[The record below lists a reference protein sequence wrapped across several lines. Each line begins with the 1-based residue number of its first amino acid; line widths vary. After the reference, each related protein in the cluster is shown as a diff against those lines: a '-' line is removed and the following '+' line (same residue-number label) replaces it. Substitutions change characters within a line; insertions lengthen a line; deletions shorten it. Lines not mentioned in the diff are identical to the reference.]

1 VYIYEVLVYYY
12 IRMKNDNISRRSANY
27 QFTIDPT
34 SEADKLRVKHLRAAT
49 ALKNKWRKTANYPT
63 RLEVAVKP
71 RIGVDSK
78 FKAFYA
84 RDGGHLYWNSR
95 RGNYKM
101 EHATRAD
108 VYVYTRRID
117 PWGDNNY

>member
-1 VYIYEVLVYYY
+1 MYIYEVLVYYY
-12 IRMKNDNISRRSANY
+12 IRMKNDNILRRSTNY

-49 ALKNKWRKTANYPT
+49 ALKNKWRKTANFET
-63 RLEVAVKP
+63 RLVITVKP
-71 RIGVDSK
+71 RLGIDSK
-78 FKAFYA
+78 FKALYG
-84 RDGGHLYWNSR
+84 RGGPFWGDSR
-95 RGNYKM
+95 QGNYKM

-108 VYVYTRRID
+108 VYVYSRRVN

>member
-1 VYIYEVLVYYY
+1 
-12 IRMKNDNISRRSANY
+12 MKNNNILRRSANY
-27 QFTIDPT
+27 QFTIDST

-49 ALKNKWRKTANYPT
+49 ALKNKWRKRANCPT

-71 RIGVDSK
+71 RIGADSK
-78 FKAFYA
+78 FKALYA

-101 EHATRAD
+101 EHAARAD
-108 VYVYTRRID
+108 VYVYSRLVN